1 MSTIINLK
9 LFKFFKIN
17 MANYSRSTLQ
27 ILQTFGQMIRL
38 ARLERKMPQIEL
50 AERLGV
56 SRQTVSALEQ
66 GEPKVGIGIVFE
78 AAVIVGIPLLAA
90 DRPALEKLSTVV
102 GGLATLLPSR
112 TGGGKEL
119 SDDF

>member
-1 MSTIINLK
+1 
-9 LFKFFKIN
+9 
-17 MANYSRSTLQ
+17 MANYSRLSLQ

-38 ARLERKMPQIEL
+38 ARLERKMPQTEL

-56 SRQTVSALEQ
+56 SRQTVSAVEQ
-66 GEPKVGIGIVFE
+66 GDPKVGIGIVFE
-78 AAVIVGIPLLAA
+78 AALILGISLLAP
-90 DRPALEKLSTVV
+90 DHQALDKLSTVV

-112 TGGGKEL
+112 TGAAKEL